1 MPNNGSRATL
11 LLPSNVIHVPCVK
24 QRTDFSCGA
33 AATLSLLRFWEPGAY
48 EDAHEDDLFEPL
60 HTTEAGGTEPEP
72 ITAYLRDV
80 VGLEAT
86 YAHGDV
92 TLAQLERA
100 IDARQP
106 PLVDLQAWRDDHK
119 PWPEVWDAGHY
130 VVLVGYD
137 AENLFFMDPSVLSPG
152 PYAFLPKAELD
163 ERWHDLAGPNDE
175 RVWRMTVFVRGED
188 DRHWTPE
195 GSTPTN
201 ATRMG

>member
-1 MPNNGSRATL
+1 MPDFGSRATL

-33 AATLSLLRFWEPGAY
+33 AATLSLLRYWVPGAF
-48 EDAHEDDLFEPL
+48 EDADESDLFEPL
-60 HTTEAGGTEPEP
+60 KTTEAGGTEPEP

-86 YAHGDV
+86 YANGDV

-100 IDARQP
+100 IDAGEP
-106 PLVDLQAWRDDHK
+106 PLVDLQAWRDQHK
-119 PWPEVWDAGHY
+119 PWKEIWDAGHY

-152 PYAFLPKAELD
+152 AYAYLPRAELD
-163 ERWHDLAGPNDE
+163 ERWHDLAGPEDL
-175 RVWRMTVFVRGED
+175 RVWRMTVFVRGDGE
-188 DRHWTPE
+188 HWTPD
-195 GSTPTN
+195 GSAPTTT